1 MKFTQQHI
9 DELNLLLQFDL
20 SSAATGIKVHHDASE
35 AVQAAVVRLYTK
47 AYVLNLMVVTSPMK
61 ASRLPNTLTAY
72 CVY

>member
-35 AVQAAVVRLYTK
+35 AVQAAVVRLYNK
-47 AYVLNLMVVTSPMK
+47 G
-61 ASRLPNTLTAY
+61 
-72 CVY
+72 